1 MSAPDATNKVRG
13 VLESLAM
20 PEDQIVFAHVRL
32 KGLCV
37 GESYQR
43 LARRLLEEINDLY
56 RPKTILVP
64 TFTYRFTDTGFYD
77 RRNTPSEVGRFG
89 EEIRRMHSFRLR
101 TMNPVF
107 SVVDTNGYF
116 TLCRIDETTAFGPD
130 SLMEILSTR
139 NYVILNINLP
149 HLMSTHLHYL
159 EYLHGVDYRL
169 EKTFPGV
176 VSSDGRDAQEIQYR
190 YFIRDDDRDTRWRRD
205 KVQRFLTGEEVL
217 SVGGYDGIHS
227 SWMYSRELERH
238 LGAKLDEDPQFMI
251 TDERNAPSS
260 DLSQRVSS

>member
-13 VLESLAM
+13 VLESIAM
-20 PEDQIVFAHVRL
+20 PEDEIIFAHVRL
-32 KGLCV
+32 KDFCL

-64 TFTYRFTDTGFYD
+64 TFTYGFTDTGFYD

-89 EEIRRMHSFRLR
+89 EEIRQMHSFRLR

-149 HLMSTHLHYL
+149 ELVSTHFHYL
-159 EYLHGVDYRL
+159 EYIHNVDYRF

-190 YFIRDDDRDTRWRRD
+190 YFVRDLDRDTCWRRD

-217 SVGGYDGIHS
+217 SLSEYDDIHS
-227 SWMYSRELERH
+227 SWMYSRELESH
-238 LGAKLDEDPQFMI
+238 LGAKLDENPQFMI
-251 TDERNAPSS
+251 TDESS
-260 DLSQRVSS
+260 VSSNFQKRVSS